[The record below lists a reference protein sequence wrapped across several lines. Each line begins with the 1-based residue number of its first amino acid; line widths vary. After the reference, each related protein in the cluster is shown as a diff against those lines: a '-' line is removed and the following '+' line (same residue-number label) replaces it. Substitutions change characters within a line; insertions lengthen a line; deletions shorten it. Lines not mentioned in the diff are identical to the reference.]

1 MESKKAR
8 QLAVSRSR
16 RESSES
22 GDREMDEARRANK
35 RERVSQ
41 SKCASTRFIK
51 SLKHE
56 TLEKLR

>member
-1 MESKKAR
+1 
-8 QLAVSRSR
+8 
-16 RESSES
+16 
-22 GDREMDEARRANK
+22 MDEARRANK

-56 TLEKLR
+56 TLEKLRSRRESSESGDREMDKAPQG